1 MKRLLIE
8 RSSCAA
14 LDSAVVQYLLDS
26 KDQRSGEEQTDTRT
40 FCVCPETIIVWHVC
54 LCLCVEGVVSGQQ
67 PLLIFNADKT
77 DLFWKK
83 LPETISSLNLA
94 LKLCR
99 DKSHLSLIRT
109 ASRKHM

>member
-1 MKRLLIE
+1 MIE

-14 LDSAVVQYLLDS
+14 LDSAVVQYLLES
-26 KDQRSGEEQTDTRT
+26 KDQRSDEEADTRI
-40 FCVCPETIIVWHVC
+40 FCVCLETIIVWHVC
-54 LCLCVEGVVSGQQ
+54 LCLCVEGGISGQQ

-77 DLFWKK
+77 DLFWKRF
-83 LPETISSLNLA
+83 PETISSLNLA

-109 ASRKHM
+109 ASRKYM